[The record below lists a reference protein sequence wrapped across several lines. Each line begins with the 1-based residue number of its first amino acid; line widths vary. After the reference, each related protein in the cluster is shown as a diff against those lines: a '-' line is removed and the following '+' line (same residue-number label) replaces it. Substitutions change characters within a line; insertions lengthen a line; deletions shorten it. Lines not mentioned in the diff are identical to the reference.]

1 MPDVVLGID
10 FGTSCTSAGTL
21 IGDRVEL
28 VRDNSDPV
36 IPTVVYVPD
45 RGDIEVGRRA
55 VLRQQS
61 QPNRVVRSVKR
72 VLGLEPQDELVRRYI
87 AGASARV
94 DTSGDKVMFK
104 LGAQTL
110 APEQIAAAVFSRVRE
125 LAEQRFGGTVRKCVV
140 TLSAAANPGYR
151 DAIMR
156 AARIAHLEVVE
167 FIAEPIAGALAV
179 GLHATSAQRRLLVLD
194 FGGGTFDASAILQ
207 SGMRFSPAATFG
219 DPMLG
224 GDDLDDAFAEAIAG
238 AVHRQYGADM
248 HRDALKWAELR
259 YRCESAK
266 RQLSARTETQLTMSE
281 AFVSNSKLRS
291 LDLRIDRPWIEER
304 WAPLFDRA
312 LDVVDEVLA
321 RAGWT
326 PSQVEA
332 VVLIGG
338 TSLVPKFQSLIAAKF
353 GKDRVTVSPDA
364 DLAVAMGASLLT
376 VRHGGTP
383 RHVPVLSTPITSDRV
398 AVP

>member
-1 MPDVVLGID
+1 MPETVLGID

-36 IPTVVYVPD
+36 IPTVVYLPD
-45 RGDIEVGRRA
+45 RGEIEVGRRA

-72 VLGLEPQDELVRRYI
+72 VLGLAPHDELVRRYS
-87 AGASARV
+87 AGATAKL
-94 DTSGDKVMFK
+94 DTSGDKLMFK
-104 LGAQTL
+104 LGAQAY
-110 APEQIAAAVFSRVRE
+110 APEQVAASVLNRVRE
-125 LAEQRFGGTVRKCVV
+125 LAEQRFGGTIKKCVV
-140 TLSAAANPGYR
+140 TVSAAADAAYR

-156 AARIAHLEVVE
+156 AARIAHLDIVE
-167 FIAEPIAGALAV
+167 LVAEPIAGALAV

-194 FGGGTFDASAILQ
+194 FGGGTFDASAIVQ
-207 SGMRFSPAATFG
+207 SGMRFTPAATFG

-248 HRDALKWAELR
+248 RRDILKWAELR
-259 YRCESAK
+259 YRCEQTK
-266 RQLSARTETQLTMSE
+266 RQLSSRVETQFTMTE
-281 AFVSNSKLRS
+281 AFQAGGRARS
-291 LDLRIDRPWIEER
+291 LDLKIDRAWVEDK

-312 LDVVDEVLA
+312 IDVVDEVLK
-321 RAGWT
+321 RASWRPDGID
-326 PSQVEA
+326 A
-332 VVLIGG
+332 VALIGG
-338 TSLVPKFQSLIAAKF
+338 TALVPKFQQLIAARF
-353 GKDRVTVSPDA
+353 GKDRVSVSPDA
-364 DLAVAMGASLLT
+364 DLAVAMGAALLT

-383 RHVPVLSTPITSDRV
+383 RQVPVL
-398 AVP
+398 AA